1 MTRPIQCPH
10 CERRLVDQNGL
21 WMHVKTKHKGKP
33 HSHLRPERTS
43 EPSMAQT
50 LIDAQ
55 IAAAMGVEPPE
66 WLESMF
72 PEAFEDRP

>member
-1 MTRPIQCPH
+1 
-10 CERRLVDQNGL
+10 
-21 WMHVKTKHKGKP
+21 MHVKTKHKGKP
-33 HSHLRPERTS
+33 HKHLRPADTS

-55 IAAAMGVEPPE
+55 LDAAMGKRPPE

-72 PEAFEDRP
+72 PEAFEDAP